1 MSTDE
6 LVKACG
12 SLTPIHP
19 RSRLKVY
26 LSNTYVIDGET
37 ATQSIKAGYTMDH
50 YERFIDS
57 HEGTV
62 ICYDGYEGLERA
74 FREWVKENSN

>member
-1 MSTDE
+1 MNADE

-19 RSRLKVY
+19 RSRRKFY
-26 LSNTYVIDGET
+26 LSKTYCIDGET
-37 ATQSIKAGYTMDH
+37 ATQSIKTGHPMAM
-50 YERFIDS
+50 YEKFIDS
-57 HEGTV
+57 HEGQV
-62 ICYDGYEGLERA
+62 ICYDGYSGLERA